1 MIPQEFIRKKRDGEV
16 LNADEI
22 EEFIKGVT
30 DGKVSE
36 GQVAA
41 FTMAV
46 FFKGMSIE
54 ERVALTRAM
63 THSGKVLKWD
73 GLDGPVV
80 DKHSTGGVGDKVSI
94 MLAPIVA
101 ACGAYVP
108 MICGRGLGHTGGT
121 FDKLEAIP
129 GYNAEAGWDLFEKTV
144 REVGCCIIGQT
155 QDLAPADKRIY
166 GIRDVTATVESLD
179 LITASILSKK
189 IAAGLDALVMD
200 VKVGNGAFMQT
211 MEEAEALSQSI
222 IAVAN
227 GAGVKTSALITDMNE
242 NLGRTAGNAIEVIES
257 IAYLKNENICP
268 RLHHVTMSLAA
279 EMLCMGGLA
288 QDEKQGYQMAEE
300 ALSSGKAL
308 EIFQKMVTALG
319 GPADLCE
326 KPEAYLKLSSLSRP
340 VYPSQAGYVSKINTR
355 QVGLSII
362 ELGGGRKKP
371 GAPIDHTVGLD
382 QIAALNAE
390 VSPEGTPLAMVY
402 AKDEATFK
410 VAEKMILDAYEISD
424 EKGQENP
431 IIKKRLD
438 EDTA

>member
-1 MIPQEFIRKKRDGEV
+1 MIPQEFIRKKRDG
-16 LNADEI
+16 LTLTADEI

-30 DGKVSE
+30 EDTVSE
-36 GQVAA
+36 GQIAA

-46 FFKGMSIE
+46 FFKGMTIE

-63 THSGKVLKWD
+63 THSGKVLKWK

-108 MICGRGLGHTGGT
+108 MIAGRGLGHTGGT

-129 GYNAEAGWDLFEKTV
+129 GYNAEASWDLFEKTV

-211 MEEAEALSQSI
+211 MDEAEALSQSI
-222 IAVAN
+222 IEVAN
-227 GAGVKTSALITDMNE
+227 GAGVK
-242 NLGRTAGNAIEVIES
+242 
-257 IAYLKNENICP
+257 NICP
-268 RLHHVTMSLAA
+268 DYRH
-279 EMLCMGGLA
+279 ER
-288 QDEKQGYQMAEE
+288 
-300 ALSSGKAL
+300 
-308 EIFQKMVTALG
+308 
-319 GPADLCE
+319 
-326 KPEAYLKLSSLSRP
+326 KPWPHSR
-340 VYPSQAGYVSKINTR
+340 QC
-355 QVGLSII
+355 
-362 ELGGGRKKP
+362 
-371 GAPIDHTVGLD
+371 H
-382 QIAALNAE
+382 
-390 VSPEGTPLAMVY
+390 
-402 AKDEATFK
+402 
-410 VAEKMILDAYEISD
+410 
-424 EKGQENP
+424 
-431 IIKKRLD
+431 
-438 EDTA
+438 